1 MSLLI
6 DDYPLIVLPTL
17 AEEIGLNEAI
27 FLQQLNYWSQ
37 PKLNQGI
44 VDEQG
49 RRWIYNS
56 VEAWRAQFRFFTE
69 RTLRRTISNLEN
81 LGLILSTL
89 RYKRN
94 PMDRTKSYAICQE
107 NVAALECSRN
117 EKQAAAPKRSKPLFN
132 VAPRPDGLTEEEAT
146 GQSVECMRPN
156 LPDAENPASVD
167 LSSTLITENA
177 AKSQSVQCMSPQ
189 WPDGRCQYGHM
200 EEEAAKPDAARADG
214 LSSHAR
220 EKTTAKTTT
229 KTTAAAIDR
238 DGEDTRTRVREE
250 IKTSMAAAEE
260 REGKYFHAC
269 ERHGIDEES
278 ARRFRQLF
286 GTDSVLEKLPILRD
300 AQKRHRI
307 ENPAG
312 WLRCALEGDYR
323 RPALEKEKQHRE
335 RIRESAKARQKPQS
349 DPHAKM
355 TDEEIL
361 DVIAQLDTQIAA
373 GAGRGGE
380 IACAAARPA
389 AKRKQTRHAVL
400 EQRTDV
406 PGTSAAPQAG
416 RHQAG

>member
-132 VAPRPDGLTEEEAT
+132 VAPMPDGLTEEEAK

-156 LPDAENPASVD
+156 WPDAENQASED
-167 LSSTLITENA
+167 FSSNLIKENA
-177 AKSQSVQCMSPQ
+177 AKGQSVECMWPK
-189 WPDGRCQYGHM
+189 WPDGSGQNGHM

-214 LSSHAR
+214 LSSRAR

-229 KTTAAAIDR
+229 KTTAAAAIDR

-250 IKTSMAAAEE
+250 IKTSLAAADEK
-260 REGKYFHAC
+260 EGKYFHAC

-323 RPALEKEKQHRE
+323 RPSLEKEKQHRE

-373 GAGRGGE
+373 GEGRAGE
-380 IACAAARPA
+380 IAGAAARLA
-389 AKRKQTRHAVL
+389 AKRKQTLLAVL
-400 EQRTDV
+400 EKRKDAQ
-406 PGTSAAPQAG
+406 GTRASPEG
-416 RHQAG
+416 G

>member
-6 DDYPLIVLPTL
+6 DDYPLIVLPAL

-56 VEAWRAQFRFFTE
+56 IEAWREQFRFFTE

-132 VAPRPDGLTEEEAT
+132 VAPMPDGLTEEEAK

-156 LPDAENPASVD
+156 WPDAENRASEAF
-167 LSSTLITENA
+167 SSNLIKENA
-177 AKSQSVQCMSPQ
+177 AKGQSVECMWPK
-189 WPDGRCQYGHM
+189 WPDGSGQNGHM

-214 LSSHAR
+214 LSSRAR

-250 IKTSMAAAEE
+250 IKTSVAAAEE
-260 REGKYFHAC
+260 KEGKYFHAC

-335 RIRESAKARQKPQS
+335 RIRESAKARQKPKS

-373 GAGRGGE
+373 GEGRAGE
-380 IACAAARPA
+380 IAGAAARLA
-389 AKRKQTRHAVL
+389 AKRKQTLLAVL
-400 EQRTDV
+400 EKRKDAQ
-406 PGTSAAPQAG
+406 GTRASPEG
-416 RHQAG
+416 G

>member
-6 DDYPLIVLPTL
+6 DDYPLIVLPAL

-56 VEAWRAQFRFFTE
+56 IEAWREQFRFFTE

-132 VAPRPDGLTEEEAT
+132 VAPMPDGLTEEEAK

-156 LPDAENPASVD
+156 WPDAENQASED
-167 LSSTLITENA
+167 FSSNLIKENA
-177 AKSQSVQCMSPQ
+177 AKGQSVECMWPK
-189 WPDGRCQYGHM
+189 WPDGSGQNGHM

-214 LSSHAR
+214 LSSRAR

-229 KTTAAAIDR
+229 KTTAAAAIDR

-323 RPALEKEKQHRE
+323 RPSLEKEKQHRE

-373 GAGRGGE
+373 GEGRAGE
-380 IACAAARPA
+380 IAGAAARLA
-389 AKRKQTRHAVL
+389 AKRKQTLLAVL
-400 EQRTDV
+400 EKRKDAQ
-406 PGTSAAPQAG
+406 GTRASPEG
-416 RHQAG
+416 G

>member
-6 DDYPLIVLPTL
+6 DDYPLIVLPAL

-132 VAPRPDGLTEEEAT
+132 VAPMPDGLTEEEAK
-146 GQSVECMRPN
+146 GQSVECMWPKW
-156 LPDAENPASVD
+156 PDAENQASED
-167 LSSTLITENA
+167 FSSDSIKENA
-177 AKSQSVQCMSPQ
+177 AKGQSVECMWPF
-189 WPDGRCQYGHM
+189 WPDGSGQNGHM

-214 LSSHAR
+214 LSSRAR

-229 KTTAAAIDR
+229 KTTAAAAIDR

-250 IKTSMAAAEE
+250 IKTSLAAADEK
-260 REGKYFHAC
+260 EGKYFHAC

-361 DVIAQLDTQIAA
+361 DIIAQLDTQIAA
-373 GAGRGGE
+373 GEGRAGE
-380 IACAAARPA
+380 IAGAAARLA
-389 AKRKQTRHAVL
+389 AKRKQTLLAVL
-400 EQRTDV
+400 EKRKDAQ
-406 PGTSAAPQAG
+406 GTRASPEG
-416 RHQAG
+416 G

>member
-6 DDYPLIVLPTL
+6 DDYPLIVLPAL

-132 VAPRPDGLTEEEAT
+132 VAPMPDGLTEEEAK
-146 GQSVECMRPN
+146 GQSVECMWP
-156 LPDAENPASVD
+156 
-167 LSSTLITENA
+167 
-177 AKSQSVQCMSPQ
+177 K
-189 WPDGRCQYGHM
+189 WPDGSGQNGHM

-214 LSSHAR
+214 LSSRAR

-229 KTTAAAIDR
+229 KTTAAAAIDR

-269 ERHGIDEES
+269 KRHGIDEES

-323 RPALEKEKQHRE
+323 RPSLEKEKQHRE

-349 DPHAKM
+349 DLHAKM

-373 GAGRGGE
+373 GEGRAGE
-380 IACAAARPA
+380 IAGAAARLA
-389 AKRKQTRHAVL
+389 AKHKQTLLAVL
-400 EQRTDV
+400 EKRKDAQ
-406 PGTSAAPQAG
+406 GTRASPEG
-416 RHQAG
+416 G

>member
-6 DDYPLIVLPTL
+6 DDYPLIVLPAL

-132 VAPRPDGLTEEEAT
+132 VAPMPDGLTEEEAK
-146 GQSVECMRPN
+146 GQSVECMWPKW
-156 LPDAENPASVD
+156 PDAENQASED
-167 LSSTLITENA
+167 FSSDSIKENA
-177 AKSQSVQCMSPQ
+177 AKGQSVECMWPK
-189 WPDGRCQYGHM
+189 WPDGSGQNGHM
-200 EEEAAKPDAARADG
+200 EEEAAKPDAARAEAV
-214 LSSHAR
+214 SSRAR
-220 EKTTAKTTT
+220 EETTT
-229 KTTAAAIDR
+229 ETTTEITAATAIDS
-238 DGEDTRTRVREE
+238 DEEYARVREE
-250 IKTSMAAAEE
+250 IRTSLAAAEE
-260 REGKYFHAC
+260 EDVKYFQTCQKA
-269 ERHGIDEES
+269 GVPEES
-278 ARRFRQLF
+278 AKHFQRLF
-286 GTDSVLEKLPILRD
+286 GRERVLEKLPILRD
-300 AQKRHRI
+300 AQKRQRI

-312 WLRCALEGDYR
+312 WLRRALEGDYR
-323 RPALEKEKQHRE
+323 RPALEKEQRHQA
-335 RIRESAKARQKPQS
+335 RIRESAKARREAVQH
-349 DPHAKM
+349 DPHEAM
-355 TDEEIL
+355 SDEEIHDAIAAL
-361 DVIAQLDTQIAA
+361 DKQIAA
-373 GAGRGGE
+373 GEQEGAGE
-380 IACAAARPA
+380 ILATTARIA
-389 AKRKQTRHAVL
+389 AKRKSTLLEVL
-400 EQRTDV
+400 EKRKTS
-406 PGTSAAPQAG
+406 PGTRASPEG
-416 RHQAG
+416 G

>member
-1 MSLLI
+1 MHLLI
-6 DDYPLIVLPTL
+6 DEYPLIVLPGL

-37 PKLNQGI
+37 DKLNQGI

-56 VEAWRAQFRFFTE
+56 IEAWREQFKFFTE
-69 RTLRRTISNLEN
+69 RTLKRVISNLEN
-81 LGLILSTL
+81 LGLILSTT
-89 RYKRN
+89 RFKRN
-94 PMDRTKSYAICQE
+94 PMDRTKSYTICWE

-117 EKQAAAPKRSKPLFN
+117 EKQAAAPKKPKPTFI
-132 VAPRPDGLTEEEAT
+132 VAPMPDEVTEEDVK
-146 GQSVECMRPN
+146 GQSVRTMVPN
-156 LPDAENPASVD
+156 WHDAKNQASEDFSSDSVRKSDVKGQSD
-167 LSSTLITENA
+167 LTMVSNWHDA
-177 AKSQSVQCMSPQ
+177 
-189 WPDGRCQYGHM
+189 RCQNGTM
-200 EEEAAKPDAARADG
+200 GEQPAKPDAARAEAV
-214 LSSHAR
+214 SSRAR
-220 EKTTAKTTT
+220 EETTT
-229 KTTAAAIDR
+229 ETTTEITAATAIDR

-250 IKTSMAAAEE
+250 IKTSLAAADEK
-260 REGKYFHAC
+260 EGKYFHSC

-300 AQKRHRI
+300 AQKRQRI

-312 WLRCALEGDYR
+312 WLRRALEGDYR

-335 RIRESAKARQKPQS
+335 RIRESAKARQKPKS

-373 GAGRGGE
+373 GEGRAGE
-380 IACAAARPA
+380 IAGAAARFA
-389 AKRKQTRHAVL
+389 AKRKQTLLAVL
-400 EQRTDV
+400 EKRKDAQ
-406 PGTSAAPQAG
+406 GTRASPEG
-416 RHQAG
+416 G

>member
-6 DDYPLIVLPTL
+6 DDYPLIVLPAL

-132 VAPRPDGLTEEEAT
+132 VAPMPDGLTEEEAK

-156 LPDAENPASVD
+156 WPDAENQASEDV
-167 LSSTLITENA
+167 SSNLIKENA
-177 AKSQSVQCMSPQ
+177 AKGQSVECMWPK
-189 WPDGRCQYGHM
+189 WPDGSGQNGHM
-200 EEEAAKPDAARADG
+200 EEEVAKADAARADG
-214 LSSHAR
+214 LSSRAR

-260 REGKYFHAC
+260 REGKYLHAC

-278 ARRFRQLF
+278 ARRLRQLF

-323 RPALEKEKQHRE
+323 RPSLEKEKQHRE

-373 GAGRGGE
+373 GEGRAGE
-380 IACAAARPA
+380 IAGAAARLA
-389 AKRKQTRHAVL
+389 AKHKQTLLAVL
-400 EQRTDV
+400 EKRKDAQ
-406 PGTSAAPQAG
+406 GTRASPEG
-416 RHQAG
+416 G

>member
-132 VAPRPDGLTEEEAT
+132 VAPMPDGLTEEEAK

-156 LPDAENPASVD
+156 WPDAENQASED
-167 LSSTLITENA
+167 FSSNLIKENA
-177 AKSQSVQCMSPQ
+177 AKSQSVECMWPK
-189 WPDGRCQYGHM
+189 WPDGSGQNGHM

-214 LSSHAR
+214 LSSHAH

-361 DVIAQLDTQIAA
+361 DIIAQLDTQIAA
-373 GAGRGGE
+373 GEGRAGE
-380 IACAAARPA
+380 IAGAAARLA
-389 AKRKQTRHAVL
+389 AKRKQTLLAVL
-400 EQRTDV
+400 EKRKDV
-406 PGTSAAPQAG
+406 QGTRASPEG
-416 RHQAG
+416 G

>member
-1 MSLLI
+1 MHLLI
-6 DDYPLIVLPTL
+6 DEYPLIVLPGL

-37 PKLNQGI
+37 DKLNQGI

-56 VEAWRAQFRFFTE
+56 IEAWREQFKFFTE
-69 RTLRRTISNLEN
+69 RTLKRVISNLEN
-81 LGLILSTL
+81 LGLILSTT
-89 RYKRN
+89 RFKRN
-94 PMDRTKSYAICQE
+94 PMDRTKSYTICWE

-117 EKQAAAPKRSKPLFN
+117 EKQAAAPKKPKPTFI
-132 VAPRPDGLTEEEAT
+132 VAPMPDEVTEEDVK
-146 GQSVECMRPN
+146 GQSVRTMVPN
-156 LPDAENPASVD
+156 WHDAKNQASEDFSSDSVRKSDVKGQSD
-167 LSSTLITENA
+167 LTMVPNWHDA
-177 AKSQSVQCMSPQ
+177 
-189 WPDGRCQYGHM
+189 RCQNGTMGEHP
-200 EEEAAKPDAARADG
+200 AKPDVVRAEAV
-214 LSSHAR
+214 SSRAR
-220 EKTTAKTTT
+220 EETTT
-229 KTTAAAIDR
+229 ETTTEITATAIDR

-250 IKTSMAAAEE
+250 IKTSLAAADEK
-260 REGKYFHAC
+260 EGKYFHAC

-335 RIRESAKARQKPQS
+335 RIRESAKARQKPKS

-361 DVIAQLDTQIAA
+361 DIIAQLDTQIAA
-373 GAGRGGE
+373 GEGRAGE
-380 IACAAARPA
+380 IAGAAARLA
-389 AKRKQTRHAVL
+389 AKRKQTLLAVL
-400 EQRTDV
+400 EKRKDAQ
-406 PGTSAAPQAG
+406 GTRASPEG
-416 RHQAG
+416 G

>member
-6 DDYPLIVLPTL
+6 DDYPLIVLPAL

-56 VEAWRAQFRFFTE
+56 IEAWREQFRFFTE

-132 VAPRPDGLTEEEAT
+132 VAPMPDGLTEEEAK

-156 LPDAENPASVD
+156 WPDAENQASED
-167 LSSTLITENA
+167 FSSNLIKENA
-177 AKSQSVQCMSPQ
+177 AKGQSVECMWPK
-189 WPDGRCQYGHM
+189 WPDGSGQNGHM

-214 LSSHAR
+214 LSSRAR

-229 KTTAAAIDR
+229 KTTAAAAIDR

-335 RIRESAKARQKPQS
+335 RIRESAKARQKPKS

-373 GAGRGGE
+373 GEGRAGE
-380 IACAAARPA
+380 IAGAAARLA
-389 AKRKQTRHAVL
+389 AKRKQTLLAVL
-400 EQRTDV
+400 EKRKDAQ
-406 PGTSAAPQAG
+406 GTRASPEG
-416 RHQAG
+416 G

>member
-6 DDYPLIVLPTL
+6 DDYPLIVLPAL

-132 VAPRPDGLTEEEAT
+132 VAPMPDGLTEEEAK
-146 GQSVECMRPN
+146 GQSVECMWPN
-156 LPDAENPASVD
+156 
-167 LSSTLITENA
+167 
-177 AKSQSVQCMSPQ
+177 
-189 WPDGRCQYGHM
+189 WPDGSGQNGHM
-200 EEEAAKPDAARADG
+200 EEEAAKPDVARADG
-214 LSSHAR
+214 LSSRAR

-229 KTTAAAIDR
+229 KTTAAAAIDR

-250 IKTSMAAAEE
+250 IKTSLAAADEK
-260 REGKYFHAC
+260 EGKYFHAC

-312 WLRCALEGDYR
+312 WLRRALEGDYR
-323 RPALEKEKQHRE
+323 RPALEKERQHRE
-335 RIRESAKARQKPQS
+335 HIRESAKARQKPQS

-361 DVIAQLDTQIAA
+361 DIIAQLDTQIAA
-373 GAGRGGE
+373 GEGRAGE
-380 IACAAARPA
+380 IAGAAARLA
-389 AKRKQTRHAVL
+389 AKRKQTLLAVL
-400 EQRTDV
+400 EKRKDAQ
-406 PGTSAAPQAG
+406 GTRASPEG
-416 RHQAG
+416 G

>member
-6 DDYPLIVLPTL
+6 DDYPLIVLPAL

-117 EKQAAAPKRSKPLFN
+117 EKQAATPKRSKPLFN
-132 VAPRPDGLTEEEAT
+132 VAPMPDGLTEEEAK

-156 LPDAENPASVD
+156 WPDAENQASED
-167 LSSTLITENA
+167 FSSNLIKENA
-177 AKSQSVQCMSPQ
+177 AKGQSVECMWPK
-189 WPDGRCQYGHM
+189 WPDGSGQNGHM
-200 EEEAAKPDAARADG
+200 EEETAKPDAARADG
-214 LSSHAR
+214 LSSRAR

-229 KTTAAAIDR
+229 KTTAAAAIDR

-260 REGKYFHAC
+260 KEGKYFHAC
-269 ERHGIDEES
+269 ERHGIDKES

-335 RIRESAKARQKPQS
+335 RIRESAKARQKPKS

-373 GAGRGGE
+373 GEGRAGE
-380 IACAAARPA
+380 IAGAAARLA
-389 AKRKQTRHAVL
+389 AKRKQTLLAVL
-400 EQRTDV
+400 EKRKDAQ
-406 PGTSAAPQAG
+406 GTRASPEG
-416 RHQAG
+416 G

>member
-6 DDYPLIVLPTL
+6 DDYPLIVLPAL

-56 VEAWRAQFRFFTE
+56 IEAWRAQFRFFTE

-81 LGLILSTL
+81 LGLVISTM

-117 EKQAAAPKRSKPLFN
+117 EKQAATPKRSKPLFN
-132 VAPRPDGLTEEEAT
+132 VAPMPDGLTEEEAK
-146 GQSVECMRPN
+146 GQSVECMWPKW
-156 LPDAENPASVD
+156 PDAENQASED
-167 LSSTLITENA
+167 FSSDSIKENA
-177 AKSQSVQCMSPQ
+177 AKGQSVECMWPK
-189 WPDGRCQYGHM
+189 WPDGSGQNGHT

-214 LSSHAR
+214 LSSRAR

-229 KTTAAAIDR
+229 KTTAAAAIDR

-335 RIRESAKARQKPQS
+335 RIRESAKARQKSKS

-373 GAGRGGE
+373 GEGRAGE
-380 IACAAARPA
+380 IAGAAARLA
-389 AKRKQTRHAVL
+389 AKRKQTLLAVL
-400 EQRTDV
+400 EKRKDAQ
-406 PGTSAAPQAG
+406 GTRASPEG
-416 RHQAG
+416 G

>member
-6 DDYPLIVLPTL
+6 DDYPLIVLPAL

-132 VAPRPDGLTEEEAT
+132 VAPMPDGLTEEEAK
-146 GQSVECMRPN
+146 GQSVECMWPN
-156 LPDAENPASVD
+156 WPDAENQASED
-167 LSSTLITENA
+167 FSSDSIKENA
-177 AKSQSVQCMSPQ
+177 AKGQSVECMWPN
-189 WPDGRCQYGHM
+189 WPDGSGQNGHM

-214 LSSHAR
+214 LSSRAR

-229 KTTAAAIDR
+229 KTTAAAAIDR

-250 IKTSMAAAEE
+250 IKTSMAAAEGK
-260 REGKYFHAC
+260 EGKYFHAC

-335 RIRESAKARQKPQS
+335 RIRESAKARQKPKS

-361 DVIAQLDTQIAA
+361 DIITQLDTQIAA
-373 GAGRGGE
+373 GEGRAGE
-380 IACAAARPA
+380 IAGAAARLA
-389 AKRKQTRHAVL
+389 AKRKQTLLAVL
-400 EQRTDV
+400 EKRKDAQ
-406 PGTSAAPQAG
+406 GTRASPEG
-416 RHQAG
+416 G

>member
-56 VEAWRAQFRFFTE
+56 IEAWREQFKFFTE
-69 RTLRRTISNLEN
+69 RTLKRVISNLEN
-81 LGLILSTL
+81 LGLILSTT
-89 RYKRN
+89 RFKRN
-94 PMDRTKSYAICQE
+94 PMDRTKSYTICWE

-117 EKQAAAPKRSKPLFN
+117 EKQAAAPKKQKPTFI
-132 VAPRPDGLTEEEAT
+132 VAPMPDEVAEKDVK
-146 GQSVECMRPN
+146 GQSVRTMVPN
-156 LPDAENPASVD
+156 WHDAENQASEDFSSDYIRKDAVKGQSD
-167 LSSTLITENA
+167 LTMVPNWHDA
-177 AKSQSVQCMSPQ
+177 
-189 WPDGRCQYGHM
+189 RCQNGTM

-214 LSSHAR
+214 LSSRAR

-229 KTTAAAIDR
+229 KTTAAAAIDR

-250 IKTSMAAAEE
+250 IKTSLAAADEK
-260 REGKYFHAC
+260 EGKYFHAC

-312 WLRCALEGDYR
+312 WLRRALEGDYR

-335 RIRESAKARQKPQS
+335 RIRESAKARQKPKS

-373 GAGRGGE
+373 GEGRAGE
-380 IACAAARPA
+380 IAGAAARLA
-389 AKRKQTRHAVL
+389 AKRKQTLLAVL
-400 EQRTDV
+400 EKRKDV
-406 PGTSAAPQAG
+406 QGTRASPEG
-416 RHQAG
+416 G

>member
-6 DDYPLIVLPTL
+6 DDYPLIVLPAL

-132 VAPRPDGLTEEEAT
+132 VAPMPDGLTEEEAK
-146 GQSVECMRPN
+146 GQSVECMQPN
-156 LPDAENPASVD
+156 WPDAENQASED
-167 LSSTLITENA
+167 FSSNLIKGNA
-177 AKSQSVQCMSPQ
+177 AKGQSVECMWPK
-189 WPDGRCQYGHM
+189 WPDGSGQNGHM

-260 REGKYFHAC
+260 NKENISMLANGTASTRKVRGDSDSSSARTPCWKSSRFFVTPKN
-269 ERHGIDEES
+269 GIASRTLPAGFAAPWKATIGVRRSKRRSSIES
-278 ARRFRQLF
+278 ASEKAQRLGRSRRA
-286 GTDSVLEKLPILRD
+286 I
-300 AQKRHRI
+300 HM
-307 ENPAG
+307 
-312 WLRCALEGDYR
+312 R
-323 RPALEKEKQHRE
+323 R
-335 RIRESAKARQKPQS
+335 
-349 DPHAKM
+349 
-355 TDEEIL
+355 
-361 DVIAQLDTQIAA
+361 
-373 GAGRGGE
+373 
-380 IACAAARPA
+380 
-389 AKRKQTRHAVL
+389 
-400 EQRTDV
+400 
-406 PGTSAAPQAG
+406 
-416 RHQAG
+416 

>member
-6 DDYPLIVLPTL
+6 DDYPLIVLPAL

-56 VEAWRAQFRFFTE
+56 VEAWREQFRFFTE

-132 VAPRPDGLTEEEAT
+132 VAPMPDGLTEEEAK
-146 GQSVECMRPN
+146 GQSVECMWPN
-156 LPDAENPASVD
+156 WPDAENQASED
-167 LSSTLITENA
+167 FSSDSIKENA
-177 AKSQSVQCMSPQ
+177 AKGQSVECMWPK
-189 WPDGRCQYGHM
+189 WPDGSGQNGHM

-214 LSSHAR
+214 LSSRAR

-229 KTTAAAIDR
+229 KTTAAAAIDR
-238 DGEDTRTRVREE
+238 DGEDTCTRVREE
-250 IKTSMAAAEE
+250 IKTSLAAADEK
-260 REGKYFHAC
+260 EGKYFHAC
-269 ERHGIDEES
+269 KRHGIDEES

-323 RPALEKEKQHRE
+323 RLALEKEKQHRE

-373 GAGRGGE
+373 GEGRAGE
-380 IACAAARPA
+380 IAGAAARLA
-389 AKRKQTRHAVL
+389 AKRKQTLLAVL
-400 EQRTDV
+400 EKRKDAQ
-406 PGTSAAPQAG
+406 GTRASPEG
-416 RHQAG
+416 G

>member
-6 DDYPLIVLPTL
+6 DDYPLIVLPAL

-132 VAPRPDGLTEEEAT
+132 VAPMPDGLTEEEAK

-156 LPDAENPASVD
+156 WPDAENQASED
-167 LSSTLITENA
+167 FSSDSIKENA
-177 AKSQSVQCMSPQ
+177 AKGQSVECMWPK
-189 WPDGRCQYGHM
+189 WPDGSGQNGHM
-200 EEEAAKPDAARADG
+200 EEEAAKPDAARADS
-214 LSSHAR
+214 LSSRAR

-260 REGKYFHAC
+260 REGKYFHTC
-269 ERHGIDEES
+269 KRHGIDEES
-278 ARRFRQLF
+278 ARRFRNLF

-312 WLRCALEGDYR
+312 WLRRALEGDYR

-335 RIRESAKARQKPQS
+335 RIRESAKARQKPKS

-373 GAGRGGE
+373 GEGRAGE
-380 IACAAARPA
+380 IAGAAARLA
-389 AKRKQTRHAVL
+389 AKRKQTLLAVL
-400 EQRTDV
+400 EKRKDAQ
-406 PGTSAAPQAG
+406 GTRASPEG
-416 RHQAG
+416 G

>member
-6 DDYPLIVLPTL
+6 DDYPLIVLPAL

-132 VAPRPDGLTEEEAT
+132 VAPMPDGLTEEEAK
-146 GQSVECMRPN
+146 GQSVECMWPKW
-156 LPDAENPASVD
+156 PDAENQASED
-167 LSSTLITENA
+167 FSSNLIKENA
-177 AKSQSVQCMSPQ
+177 AKGQSVECMWPK
-189 WPDGRCQYGHM
+189 WPDGSGQNGHM

-214 LSSHAR
+214 LSSRAR

-229 KTTAAAIDR
+229 KTTAAAIDH

-250 IKTSMAAAEE
+250 IKTSLAAADEK
-260 REGKYFHAC
+260 EGKYFHAC
-269 ERHGIDEES
+269 KRHGIDEES

-335 RIRESAKARQKPQS
+335 RIRESAKARQKPKS

-373 GAGRGGE
+373 GEGRAGE
-380 IACAAARPA
+380 IAGAAARLA
-389 AKRKQTRHAVL
+389 AKRKQTLLAVL
-400 EQRTDV
+400 EKRKDAQ
-406 PGTSAAPQAG
+406 GTRASPEG
-416 RHQAG
+416 G

>member
-6 DDYPLIVLPTL
+6 DDYPLIVLPAL

-56 VEAWRAQFRFFTE
+56 VEAWREQFRFFTE

-132 VAPRPDGLTEEEAT
+132 VAPMPDGLTEEEAK

-156 LPDAENPASVD
+156 WPDAENQASED
-167 LSSTLITENA
+167 FSSDSIKENA
-177 AKSQSVQCMSPQ
+177 AKGQSVECMWPK
-189 WPDGRCQYGHM
+189 WPDGSGQNGHM

-214 LSSHAR
+214 LSSRAR

-250 IKTSMAAAEE
+250 IKTSLAAADEK
-260 REGKYFHAC
+260 EGKYFHAC

-323 RPALEKEKQHRE
+323 RLALEKEKQHRE

-373 GAGRGGE
+373 GEGRAGE
-380 IACAAARPA
+380 IAGAAARLA
-389 AKRKQTRHAVL
+389 AKRKQTLLAVL
-400 EQRTDV
+400 EKRKDAQ
-406 PGTSAAPQAG
+406 GTRASPEG
-416 RHQAG
+416 G

>member
-6 DDYPLIVLPTL
+6 DDYPLIVLPAL

-56 VEAWRAQFRFFTE
+56 IEAWREQFRFFTE

-132 VAPRPDGLTEEEAT
+132 VAPMPDGLTEEEAK

-156 LPDAENPASVD
+156 WPDAENQASED
-167 LSSTLITENA
+167 FSSDSIKENA
-177 AKSQSVQCMSPQ
+177 TKGQSVECMWPK
-189 WPDGRCQYGHM
+189 WPDGSGQNGHM

-214 LSSHAR
+214 LSSRAR

-260 REGKYFHAC
+260 KEGKYFHAC

-361 DVIAQLDTQIAA
+361 DIIAQLDTQIAA
-373 GAGRGGE
+373 GEGRAGE
-380 IACAAARPA
+380 IAGAAARLA
-389 AKRKQTRHAVL
+389 AKRKQTLLAVL
-400 EQRTDV
+400 EKRKDAQ
-406 PGTSAAPQAG
+406 GTRASPEG
-416 RHQAG
+416 G

>member
-6 DDYPLIVLPTL
+6 DDYPLIVLPAL

-132 VAPRPDGLTEEEAT
+132 VAPMPDGLTEEEAK
-146 GQSVECMRPN
+146 GQSVECMWPKW
-156 LPDAENPASVD
+156 PDAENQASED
-167 LSSTLITENA
+167 FSSDSIKENA
-177 AKSQSVQCMSPQ
+177 AKGQSVECMWPK
-189 WPDGRCQYGHM
+189 WPDGSGHFGHM
-200 EEEAAKPDAARADG
+200 EEEAAKPDAARADA
-214 LSSHAR
+214 LSSRAR

-229 KTTAAAIDR
+229 KTTAAAIDP

-250 IKTSMAAAEE
+250 IKKSLAAAEE
-260 REGKYFHAC
+260 EEGKYFHMC
-269 ERHGIDEES
+269 EQHGIDEES

-312 WLRCALEGDYR
+312 WLRRALEGDYR

-373 GAGRGGE
+373 GEGRAGE
-380 IACAAARPA
+380 IAGAAARLA
-389 AKRKQTRHAVL
+389 AKRKQTLLAVL
-400 EQRTDV
+400 EKRKDAQ
-406 PGTSAAPQAG
+406 GTRASPEG
-416 RHQAG
+416 G

>member
-6 DDYPLIVLPTL
+6 DDYPLIVLPAL

-56 VEAWRAQFRFFTE
+56 IEAWRAQFRFFTE

-117 EKQAAAPKRSKPLFN
+117 EKQAATPKRSKPLFN
-132 VAPRPDGLTEEEAT
+132 VAPMPDGLTEEEAKGQSVKCMRPNWPDAENQASEDFSSNLIKENAAK
-146 GQSVECMRPN
+146 GQSVECMWP
-156 LPDAENPASVD
+156 
-167 LSSTLITENA
+167 
-177 AKSQSVQCMSPQ
+177 K
-189 WPDGRCQYGHM
+189 WPDGSGQNGHT

-214 LSSHAR
+214 LSSRAR

-335 RIRESAKARQKPQS
+335 RIRESAKARQKSKS

-373 GAGRGGE
+373 GEGRAGE
-380 IACAAARPA
+380 IAGAAARLA
-389 AKRKQTRHAVL
+389 AKRKQTLLAVL
-400 EQRTDV
+400 EKRKDAQ
-406 PGTSAAPQAG
+406 GTRASPEG
-416 RHQAG
+416 G

>member
-6 DDYPLIVLPTL
+6 DDYPLIVLPAL

-132 VAPRPDGLTEEEAT
+132 VAPMPDGLTEEEAK
-146 GQSVECMRPN
+146 GQSVECMWPN
-156 LPDAENPASVD
+156 WPDAENQASED
-167 LSSTLITENA
+167 FSSDSIKENA
-177 AKSQSVQCMSPQ
+177 SKGQSVECM
-189 WPDGRCQYGHM
+189 WPKWPNGSGQNGHM
-200 EEEAAKPDAARADG
+200 EEEAVKPDATRADG
-214 LSSHAR
+214 LSSRAR

-250 IKTSMAAAEE
+250 IKTSLAAADEK
-260 REGKYFHAC
+260 EGKYFHAC

-335 RIRESAKARQKPQS
+335 RIRESTKARQKPKS

-373 GAGRGGE
+373 GEGRAGE
-380 IACAAARPA
+380 IAGAAARLA
-389 AKRKQTRHAVL
+389 AKRKQTLLAVL
-400 EQRTDV
+400 EKRKDAQ
-406 PGTSAAPQAG
+406 GTRASPEG
-416 RHQAG
+416 G

>member
-6 DDYPLIVLPTL
+6 DDYPLIVLPAL

-117 EKQAAAPKRSKPLFN
+117 EQQAAAPKRSKPLFN
-132 VAPRPDGLTEEEAT
+132 VAPMPDGLTEEEAK

-156 LPDAENPASVD
+156 WPDAENQASED
-167 LSSTLITENA
+167 FSSNLIKENT
-177 AKSQSVQCMSPQ
+177 AKGQSVECMWPK
-189 WPDGRCQYGHM
+189 WPDGSGQNGHM

-214 LSSHAR
+214 LSSRAR

-260 REGKYFHAC
+260 KEGKYFHAC

-335 RIRESAKARQKPQS
+335 RIRESAKARQKPKS

-373 GAGRGGE
+373 GEGRAGE
-380 IACAAARPA
+380 IAGAAARLA
-389 AKRKQTRHAVL
+389 AKRKQTLLAVL
-400 EQRTDV
+400 EKRKDV
-406 PGTSAAPQAG
+406 QGTRASPEG
-416 RHQAG
+416 G

>member
-117 EKQAAAPKRSKPLFN
+117 EQQAAAPKRSKPLFN
-132 VAPRPDGLTEEEAT
+132 VAPMPDGLTEEEAK

-156 LPDAENPASVD
+156 WPDAENRASED
-167 LSSTLITENA
+167 FSSNLIKENA
-177 AKSQSVQCMSPQ
+177 AKGQSVECMWPK
-189 WPDGRCQYGHM
+189 WPDGSGQNGHM

-373 GAGRGGE
+373 GEGRAGE
-380 IACAAARPA
+380 IAGAAARLA
-389 AKRKQTRHAVL
+389 AKRKQTLLAVL
-400 EQRTDV
+400 EKRKDV
-406 PGTSAAPQAG
+406 QGTRASPEG
-416 RHQAG
+416 G

>member
-6 DDYPLIVLPTL
+6 DDYPLIVLPAL

-117 EKQAAAPKRSKPLFN
+117 EKQSAAPKRSKPLFN
-132 VAPRPDGLTEEEAT
+132 VAPMPDGLTEEEAK
-146 GQSVECMRPN
+146 GQSVECMWP
-156 LPDAENPASVD
+156 
-167 LSSTLITENA
+167 
-177 AKSQSVQCMSPQ
+177 K
-189 WPDGRCQYGHM
+189 WPDGSGQNGHM
-200 EEEAAKPDAARADG
+200 EEEVAKADAARADG
-214 LSSHAR
+214 LSSRAR

-250 IKTSMAAAEE
+250 IKTSLAAADGK
-260 REGKYFHAC
+260 EGKYFHAC

-335 RIRESAKARQKPQS
+335 RIRESAKARQKPKS

-373 GAGRGGE
+373 GEGRAGE
-380 IACAAARPA
+380 IAGAAARLA
-389 AKRKQTRHAVL
+389 AKHKQTLLAVL
-400 EQRTDV
+400 EKRKDAQ
-406 PGTSAAPQAG
+406 GTRASPEG
-416 RHQAG
+416 G

>member
-6 DDYPLIVLPTL
+6 DDYPLIVLPAL

-132 VAPRPDGLTEEEAT
+132 VAPMPDGLTKEEAK
-146 GQSVECMRPN
+146 GQSVECMWPN
-156 LPDAENPASVD
+156 WPDAENQASED
-167 LSSTLITENA
+167 FSSDSIKENA
-177 AKSQSVQCMSPQ
+177 AKGQSVECMWPN
-189 WPDGRCQYGHM
+189 WPDGSGQNGHM
-200 EEEAAKPDAARADG
+200 EEEAVKPDVARVEG
-214 LSSHAR
+214 LSSRAR

-229 KTTAAAIDR
+229 KTTAAAAIDR

-335 RIRESAKARQKPQS
+335 RIRESAKARQKPKS

-361 DVIAQLDTQIAA
+361 DVIAQLDTQIVA
-373 GAGRGGE
+373 GEGRAGE
-380 IACAAARPA
+380 IAGAAARLA
-389 AKRKQTRHAVL
+389 AKRKQTLLAVL
-400 EQRTDV
+400 EKRKDAQ
-406 PGTSAAPQAG
+406 GTRASPEG
-416 RHQAG
+416 G

>member
-6 DDYPLIVLPTL
+6 DDYPLIVLPAL

-117 EKQAAAPKRSKPLFN
+117 EQQAAAPKRSKPLFN
-132 VAPRPDGLTEEEAT
+132 VAPMPDGLTEEEAK

-156 LPDAENPASVD
+156 WPDAENRASED
-167 LSSTLITENA
+167 FSSNLIKENA
-177 AKSQSVQCMSPQ
+177 AKGQSVECMWPK
-189 WPDGRCQYGHM
+189 WPDGSGQNGHM
-200 EEEAAKPDAARADG
+200 EEEAAKPDAARADA
-214 LSSHAR
+214 LSSRAR

-250 IKTSMAAAEE
+250 IKMSMAAAEE
-260 REGKYFHAC
+260 KEGKYFHAC

-335 RIRESAKARQKPQS
+335 RIRESAKTRQKPQS

-373 GAGRGGE
+373 GEGRAGE
-380 IACAAARPA
+380 IAGAAARLA
-389 AKRKQTRHAVL
+389 AKRKQTLLAVL
-400 EQRTDV
+400 EKRKDV
-406 PGTSAAPQAG
+406 QGTRASPEG
-416 RHQAG
+416 G

>member
-6 DDYPLIVLPTL
+6 DDYPLIVLPAL

-132 VAPRPDGLTEEEAT
+132 VAPMPDGLTEEEAK
-146 GQSVECMRPN
+146 GQSVECMWPKW
-156 LPDAENPASVD
+156 PDAENQASEEF
-167 LSSTLITENA
+167 SSDSIKENA
-177 AKSQSVQCMSPQ
+177 AKGQSVECMWPK
-189 WPDGRCQYGHM
+189 WPDGSGQNGHM

-214 LSSHAR
+214 LSSRAR
-220 EKTTAKTTT
+220 EKTPAKTTT
-229 KTTAAAIDR
+229 KTTAAAARDR

-260 REGKYFHAC
+260 KEGKYFHAC

-361 DVIAQLDTQIAA
+361 DIIAQLDTQIAA
-373 GAGRGGE
+373 GEGRAGE
-380 IACAAARPA
+380 IAGAAARLA
-389 AKRKQTRHAVL
+389 AKRKQTLLAVL
-400 EQRTDV
+400 EKRKDAQ
-406 PGTSAAPQAG
+406 GTRASPEG
-416 RHQAG
+416 G

>member
-6 DDYPLIVLPTL
+6 DDYPLIVLPAL

-132 VAPRPDGLTEEEAT
+132 VAPMPDGLTEEEAK
-146 GQSVECMRPN
+146 GQSVECMWPKW
-156 LPDAENPASVD
+156 PDAENQASEDV
-167 LSSTLITENA
+167 SSDSIKENA
-177 AKSQSVQCMSPQ
+177 AKGQSVECMWPK
-189 WPDGRCQYGHM
+189 WPDGSGQNGHM

-214 LSSHAR
+214 LSSRAR

-229 KTTAAAIDR
+229 KTTAAAAIDR

-361 DVIAQLDTQIAA
+361 DIIAQLDTQIAA
-373 GAGRGGE
+373 GEGRAGE
-380 IACAAARPA
+380 IAGAAARLA
-389 AKRKQTRHAVL
+389 AKRKQTLLAVL
-400 EQRTDV
+400 EKRKDAQ
-406 PGTSAAPQAG
+406 GTRASPEG
-416 RHQAG
+416 G

>member
-1 MSLLI
+1 MHLLI
-6 DDYPLIVLPTL
+6 DEYPLIVLPGL

-37 PKLNQGI
+37 DKLNQGI

-56 VEAWRAQFRFFTE
+56 IEAWREQFKFFTE
-69 RTLRRTISNLEN
+69 RTLKRVISNLEN
-81 LGLILSTL
+81 LGLILSTT
-89 RYKRN
+89 RFKRN
-94 PMDRTKSYAICQE
+94 PMDRTKSYTICWE

-117 EKQAAAPKRSKPLFN
+117 EKQAAAPKKPKPTFI
-132 VAPRPDGLTEEEAT
+132 VAPMPDEVTEEDVK
-146 GQSVECMRPN
+146 GQSVRTMVPN
-156 LPDAENPASVD
+156 WHDAKNQASEDFSSDSVRKSDVKGQSD
-167 LSSTLITENA
+167 LTMVSNWHDA
-177 AKSQSVQCMSPQ
+177 
-189 WPDGRCQYGHM
+189 RCQNGTM
-200 EEEAAKPDAARADG
+200 GEQPAKPDAARAEAV
-214 LSSHAR
+214 SSRAR
-220 EKTTAKTTT
+220 EETTT
-229 KTTAAAIDR
+229 ETTTEITAAAAIDR

-250 IKTSMAAAEE
+250 IKTSLAAADEKK
-260 REGKYFHAC
+260 GKYFHTC

-312 WLRCALEGDYR
+312 WLRRALEGDYR

-335 RIRESAKARQKPQS
+335 RIRESAKARQKPKS

-373 GAGRGGE
+373 GEGRAGE
-380 IACAAARPA
+380 IAGAAARLA
-389 AKRKQTRHAVL
+389 AKRKQTLLAVL
-400 EQRTDV
+400 EKRKDAQ
-406 PGTSAAPQAG
+406 GTRASPEG
-416 RHQAG
+416 G

>member
-6 DDYPLIVLPTL
+6 DDYPLIVLPAL

-132 VAPRPDGLTEEEAT
+132 VAPMPDGLTEEEAK
-146 GQSVECMRPN
+146 GQSVECMRPKW
-156 LPDAENPASVD
+156 PDAENQASED
-167 LSSTLITENA
+167 FSSNLIKENA
-177 AKSQSVQCMSPQ
+177 AKGQSVECMWPK
-189 WPDGRCQYGHM
+189 WPDGSGQNGHM

-214 LSSHAR
+214 LSSRAR

-229 KTTAAAIDR
+229 KTTAAAAIDR

-250 IKTSMAAAEE
+250 IKTSLAAADEK
-260 REGKYFHAC
+260 EGKYFHAC

-323 RPALEKEKQHRE
+323 RPSLEKEKQHRE

-373 GAGRGGE
+373 GEGRAGE
-380 IACAAARPA
+380 IAGAAARLA
-389 AKRKQTRHAVL
+389 AKRKQTLLAVL
-400 EQRTDV
+400 EKRKDAQ
-406 PGTSAAPQAG
+406 GTRASPEG
-416 RHQAG
+416 G

>member
-6 DDYPLIVLPTL
+6 DDYPLIVLPAL

-117 EKQAAAPKRSKPLFN
+117 EKQSAAPKRSKPLFN
-132 VAPRPDGLTEEEAT
+132 VAPMPDGLTEEEAK

-156 LPDAENPASVD
+156 WPDAENQASED
-167 LSSTLITENA
+167 FSSNLIKENA
-177 AKSQSVQCMSPQ
+177 AKGQSVECMWPK
-189 WPDGRCQYGHM
+189 WPDGSGQNGHM

-214 LSSHAR
+214 LSSRAR

-229 KTTAAAIDR
+229 KTTAAAAIDR

-260 REGKYFHAC
+260 KEGKYFHAC

-335 RIRESAKARQKPQS
+335 RIRESAKARQKPKS

-373 GAGRGGE
+373 GEGRAGE
-380 IACAAARPA
+380 IAGAAARLA
-389 AKRKQTRHAVL
+389 AKRKQTLLAVL
-400 EQRTDV
+400 EKRKDAQ
-406 PGTSAAPQAG
+406 GTRASPEG
-416 RHQAG
+416 G

>member
-6 DDYPLIVLPTL
+6 DDYPLIVLPAL

-132 VAPRPDGLTEEEAT
+132 VAPMPDGLTEEEAK

-156 LPDAENPASVD
+156 WPDAENQASED
-167 LSSTLITENA
+167 FSSNPIKENA
-177 AKSQSVQCMSPQ
+177 AKGQSVECMWPK
-189 WPDGRCQYGHM
+189 WPDGSGQNGHM
-200 EEEAAKPDAARADG
+200 EEEAAKPDDARADG
-214 LSSHAR
+214 LSSRVR

-260 REGKYFHAC
+260 REGKYFHSC

-373 GAGRGGE
+373 GEGRAGE
-380 IACAAARPA
+380 IAGAAARLA
-389 AKRKQTRHAVL
+389 AKRKQTLLAVL
-400 EQRTDV
+400 EKRKDV
-406 PGTSAAPQAG
+406 QGTRASPEG
-416 RHQAG
+416 G

>member
-117 EKQAAAPKRSKPLFN
+117 EQQAAAPKRSKPLFN
-132 VAPRPDGLTEEEAT
+132 VAPMPDGLTEEEAK

-156 LPDAENPASVD
+156 WPDAENQASED
-167 LSSTLITENA
+167 FSSNLIKENA
-177 AKSQSVQCMSPQ
+177 AKSQSVECMWPK
-189 WPDGRCQYGHM
+189 WPDGSGQNGHM

-214 LSSHAR
+214 LSSRAR

-250 IKTSMAAAEE
+250 IKTSVAAAEE
-260 REGKYFHAC
+260 KEGKYFHAC

-335 RIRESAKARQKPQS
+335 RIRESAKTRQKPQS

-373 GAGRGGE
+373 GEGRAGE
-380 IACAAARPA
+380 IAGAAARLA
-389 AKRKQTRHAVL
+389 AKRKQTLLAVL
-400 EQRTDV
+400 EKRKDV
-406 PGTSAAPQAG
+406 QGTRASPEG
-416 RHQAG
+416 G

>member
-6 DDYPLIVLPTL
+6 DDYPLIVLPAL

-132 VAPRPDGLTEEEAT
+132 VAPMPDGLTEEEAK
-146 GQSVECMRPN
+146 GQSVECMWP
-156 LPDAENPASVD
+156 
-167 LSSTLITENA
+167 
-177 AKSQSVQCMSPQ
+177 K
-189 WPDGRCQYGHM
+189 WPDGSGQNGHM
-200 EEEAAKPDAARADG
+200 EEEAAKPDDARADG
-214 LSSHAR
+214 LSSRVR

-373 GAGRGGE
+373 GEGRAGE
-380 IACAAARPA
+380 IAGAAARLA
-389 AKRKQTRHAVL
+389 AKRKQTLLAVL
-400 EQRTDV
+400 EKRKDV
-406 PGTSAAPQAG
+406 QGTRASPEG
-416 RHQAG
+416 G

>member
-6 DDYPLIVLPTL
+6 DDYPLIVLPAL

-56 VEAWRAQFRFFTE
+56 IEAWREQFRFFTE

-132 VAPRPDGLTEEEAT
+132 VAPMPDGLTEEEAK
-146 GQSVECMRPN
+146 GQSVECMWPN
-156 LPDAENPASVD
+156 
-167 LSSTLITENA
+167 
-177 AKSQSVQCMSPQ
+177 
-189 WPDGRCQYGHM
+189 WPDGSGQNGHM
-200 EEEAAKPDAARADG
+200 EEEAVKPDVARADG
-214 LSSHAR
+214 LSSRAR

-229 KTTAAAIDR
+229 KTTAAAAIDR

-260 REGKYFHAC
+260 KEGKYFHAC

-312 WLRCALEGDYR
+312 WLRRALEGDYR

-335 RIRESAKARQKPQS
+335 RIRESTKARQKPKS

-373 GAGRGGE
+373 GEGRAGE
-380 IACAAARPA
+380 IAGATARLA
-389 AKRKQTRHAVL
+389 AKRKQTLLAVL
-400 EQRTDV
+400 EKRKDAQ
-406 PGTSAAPQAG
+406 GTRASPEG
-416 RHQAG
+416 G